1 MRLKEGKPCRVI
13 STSLIEAGVDV
24 DFPAVFREMT
34 GLDSILQA
42 AGRCNREGKHPA
54 ESSIVTV
61 FEGVSNTPQLLKVN
75 IGAAREVIGSEVDAT
90 SPETIEKYFKAY
102 RSLAGTRLDRA
113 EVISSFENGIQGR
126 MLPFCSVAEKFHLI
140 NDNTKTIYIPLEK
153 GERLV
158 QRLSEGEHSRELF
171 RELGQYCVNVYEN
184 QFYML
189 MGINALTHI
198 DDNSAIL
205 KNTQLY
211 DNTVGLDV
219 NDVSNGCLIN

>member
-1 MRLKEGKPCRVI
+1 M
-13 STSLIEAGVDV
+13 
-24 DFPAVFREMT
+24 
-34 GLDSILQA
+34 
-42 AGRCNREGKHPA
+42 
-54 ESSIVTV
+54 
-61 FEGVSNTPQLLKVN
+61 
-75 IGAAREVIGSEVDAT
+75 
-90 SPETIEKYFKAY
+90 
-102 RSLAGTRLDRA
+102 DRA

-189 MGINALTHI
+189 MGINALTPI

-211 DNTVGLDV
+211 DNMVGLDV